1 MTETFLSL
9 ELRKQWF
16 INSRKETIENYYEF
30 ESEIGSG
37 AYGKVIKAKERS
49 SGGYFAIKIIQKNR
63 VVEFQTFKQEI
74 EILTILDHPNIVK
87 LIECYETDRLCY
99 LVLEYCEGG
108 ELFQKLGKEKNF
120 SELKAAVIM
129 RKLLSAVVY
138 CHSNRIC
145 HRDLKP
151 ENCLLV
157 DNSDN
162 SDIKII
168 DFGLA
173 AFASEE
179 DVLNDVC
186 GTAHY
191 VAPEV
196 LSGAYRLECDC

>member
-1 MTETFLSL
+1 
-9 ELRKQWF
+9 
-16 INSRKETIENYYEF
+16 
-30 ESEIGSG
+30 
-37 AYGKVIKAKERS
+37 
-49 SGGYFAIKIIQKNR
+49 
-63 VVEFQTFKQEI
+63 
-74 EILTILDHPNIVK
+74 
-87 LIECYETDRLCY
+87 
-99 LVLEYCEGG
+99 
-108 ELFQKLGKEKNF
+108 
-120 SELKAAVIM
+120 M